1 VGTDTL
7 TLRVSVQD
15 ATDTLMLRVL
25 ASKVA
30 DTLTGRAVPSPAV
43 PYKNVGA
50 DTLTE

>member
-15 ATDTLMLRVL
+15 ATDVLMLRVS
-25 ASKVA
+25 ASNVA
-30 DTLTGRAVPSPAV
+30 DTLIGRAIPSPAV
-43 PYKNVGA
+43 PYKNVGT